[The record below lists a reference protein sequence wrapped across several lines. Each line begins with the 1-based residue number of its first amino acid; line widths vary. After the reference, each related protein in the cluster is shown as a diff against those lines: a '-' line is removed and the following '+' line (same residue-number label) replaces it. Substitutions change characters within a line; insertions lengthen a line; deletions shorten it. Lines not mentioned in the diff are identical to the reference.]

1 MNDANESREVEIAT
15 TASGY
20 VWVVGNEA
28 PELFVGFATVHV
40 GRRCRA
46 ASRP

>member
-1 MNDANESREVEIAT
+1 MNDANEPCEVKIAT

-28 PELFVGFATVHV
+28 HELLVGFATVHV
-40 GRRCRA
+40 RRRSRA